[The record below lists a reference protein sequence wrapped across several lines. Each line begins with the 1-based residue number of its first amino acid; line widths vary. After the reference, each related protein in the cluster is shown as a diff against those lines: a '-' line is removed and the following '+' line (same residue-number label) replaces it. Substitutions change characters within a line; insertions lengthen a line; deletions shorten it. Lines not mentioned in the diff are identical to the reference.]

1 MKIKFKYEQV
11 EVRVCLV
18 VENVAA
24 LVAQKEV
31 ER

>member
-11 EVRVCLV
+11 EVRVCLL
-18 VENVAA
+18 VENAA
-24 LVAQKEV
+24 LVVQKEV